1 MPKFSLVGLLALA
14 MLGFALPASVK
25 AGFVFTIGNGATTTT
40 AAAGANVLIPV
51 YGHFTTALEASTFR
65 VAGFQVAMDFGP
77 TGNGVGSGFPALGA
91 ITNSTTGAVTSY
103 ASFSNVDGTGLN
115 NWDKR
120 FIGTVA
126 IVPTFASAISL
137 STTPSKLFDI
147 KFTVPTNA
155 PAGIYAINGVAT
167 TAPTGGTLVTQINSG
182 GSITTL
188 NSAATIAFVNTT
200 MTITGVPEPSS
211 MAIVGLAGFGFVARE
226 YRRRKLKKQA

>member
-14 MLGFALPASVK
+14 MLGFAIPASSK
-25 AGFVFTIGNGATTTT
+25 ASFVFTIGNGTTTT
-40 AAAGANVLIPV
+40 SAVAGADVLIPV

-65 VAGFQVAMDFGP
+65 VAGFQVALDFGP

-103 ASFSNVDGTGLN
+103 ASFTNVDGTGIN

-120 FIGTVA
+120 YVGTVA
-126 IVPTFASAISL
+126 AVPTFASAATL
-137 STTPSKLFDI
+137 TTTPSKLFDI

-155 PAGIYAINGVAT
+155 PDGVYAINGVVV
-167 TAPTGGTLVTQINSG
+167 TAPAGGTLVTRINASNVT
-182 GSITTL
+182 STL
-188 NSAATIAFVNTT
+188 NSAATISFVNTT
-200 MTITGVPEPSS
+200 MTITAVPEPSS